1 MCLCFYRTCGSVS
14 AKLIKITFHMN
25 LITVLVKHV
34 TARKFSLCYNHT
46 LTTLINISRY
56 LFFIN
61 NWLGSSCTTCLNA
74 QNNALSLEKH
84 MYFLLPAGTSL
95 PHKLILHTDAGLL
108 VSLVMLELCLWLMAC
123 SILIDHLSEKRGK
136 MKKSQYELRRPLN
149 SFIALIMGLHYETI
163 SAYWNSPTEVGISSI
178 TPPRLRHTVFAGWQI
193 VCKL

>member
-1 MCLCFYRTCGSVS
+1 MLCLCFYRTCGSVS

-56 LFFIN
+56 LFFFIN

-74 QNNALSLEKH
+74 QNNVLSLDKH
-84 MYFLLPAGTSL
+84 MYFLQG
-95 PHKLILHTDAGLL
+95 LILHIDTGLL

-149 SFIALIMGLHYETI
+149 SFIALIMGLHYETS